1 MNPDVALFHLLN
13 DFVGVVPALDWLAR
27 ALVNDHAVPTTMALI
42 ASGVWFAG
50 SNEAER
56 TRNRRAVLLIAFGI
70 LFTNALI
77 KDLSYFYFRPRPFAT
92 EEVKLLFYRP
102 SVSSFPSIPIATV
115 FCFST
120 GIGYASKRLGAWLA
134 ILGSLYALSRVY
146 AGVHYPSDVIAGA
159 ALGAGMT
166 HIVARL
172 NFIFTP
178 LSDFFIRVAR
188 RLNFV

>member
-1 MNPDVALFHLLN
+1 MSLDVWLFHLLN
-13 DFVGVVPALDWLAR
+13 NFVGTLPAMDWLAR
-27 ALVNDHAVPTTMALI
+27 ALVNDHAVPTTMAVI
-42 ASGVWFAG
+42 AAGVWFAG
-50 SNEAER
+50 SNDQER
-56 TRNRRAVLLIAFGI
+56 ACNQRAVLLIAFGI

-77 KDLSYFYFRPRPFAT
+77 KDLSYVYFRPRPFAT
-92 EEVKLLFYRP
+92 ETVKLLFYRP

-115 FCFST
+115 FCFAA
-120 GIGYASKRLGAWLA
+120 GIGYANKRLGAWLA

-172 NFIFTP
+172 HFIFTP

-188 RLNFV
+188 RINFA